1 MNSPMKKLRTLHLLL
16 VAALLLVLAMP
27 ALASGAAEQ
36 TPESYPSGTVTSII
50 PWPAGGR
57 TDLAARVWAPFLE
70 EELGVPVVISN
81 MAGAGGVTGSN
92 TLIRARPDGY
102 TFGVLS
108 ISLNLS
114 MWNKM
119 PPFEFER
126 LEPVSMIFSAP
137 MTVSVAADSPWQTLD
152 ELIAYGRANPGALRH
167 ANSGSGTSQHV
178 ISAAFFQQA
187 GVEVTHVPYGGD
199 GPAATALATGEVEV
213 AGAPMIAMQPF
224 LDGGDVRILAI
235 TGEQRSPL
243 YPDIPTVRELGY
255 DFALESF
262 DGIYLPLNTPRSVI
276 DRLDQAIGRMA
287 RRPDFIEAMHRISY
301 EIAYLPTDEFRQYL
315 SVVNPQ
321 LEQVVNDLGFR
332 LAP

>member
-1 MNSPMKKLRTLHLLL
+1 MKRTTFLRVGFT
-16 VAALLLVLAMP
+16 ALLALALIAPLV
-27 ALASGAAEQ
+27 ASGAVEEP
-36 TPESYPSGTVTSII
+36 TEEYPTGTVTVII

-57 TDLAARVWAPFLE
+57 TDLAVRVWAPHLE
-70 EELGVPVVISN
+70 RELGVPVVVSN

-114 MWNKM
+114 MWNKV
-119 PPFEFER
+119 PPFEFHR
-126 LEPVSMIFSAP
+126 LEPVCMIFSSP
-137 MTVSVAADSPWQTLD
+137 MTVTVRADSPWQTLD
-152 ELIAYGRANPGALRH
+152 ELIEYGRRNPGALRH

-178 ISAAFFQQA
+178 ISAAFFQAA

-199 GPAATALATGEVEV
+199 GPAATALATEEVEV
-213 AGAPMIAMQPF
+213 AGAPMIALQPF
-224 LDGGDVRILAI
+224 IDSGDVRVLAI

-243 YPDIPTVRELGY
+243 HPDIPTVRELGF

-262 DGIYLPLNTPRSVI
+262 DGIYVPLGTPPSVI
-276 DRLDQAIGRMA
+276 DKLDAAFGRMA
-287 RRPDFIEAMHRISY
+287 QNPEFVEDMHRIFY
-301 EIAYLPTDEFRQYL
+301 EISYMPSDEFRRYL
-315 SVVNPQ
+315 DEVNPR
-321 LEQVVNDLGFR
+321 LEQVVNDLGLR

>member
-1 MNSPMKKLRTLHLLL
+1 MKMRIVARTAL
-16 VAALLLVLAMP
+16 VAVLFLAL
-27 ALASGAAEQ
+27 ALPLWASGAAEQ
-36 TPESYPSGTVTSII
+36 TPETYPSGTVTSII

-57 TDLAARVWAPFLE
+57 TDLAARVWASFLE
-70 EELGVPVVISN
+70 QELGVPVVISN

-114 MWNKM
+114 MWTKT

-126 LEPVSMIFSAP
+126 LEPVAMLFSAP

-178 ISAAFFQQA
+178 ISAAFFQTA

-262 DGIYLPLNTPRSVI
+262 DGIYVPENTPRAVI
-276 DRLDQAIGRMA
+276 DRLDAAIARMA
-287 RRPDFIEAMHRISY
+287 QRPDFIEAMHRISY
-301 EIAYLPTDEFRQYL
+301 EIAYLSTDDFREYL
-315 SVVNPQ
+315 AVVNPQ
-321 LEQVVNDLGFR
+321 LEQVVNGLGLR